1 MIPVS
6 LTMQA
11 FGPYSGIEKIDFTK
25 FYNNRLFLIT
35 GNTGSGK
42 TMIFDAICY
51 ALFGESSGEHRRAD
65 SFKSQFS
72 DKSVIAYVEFEFIH
86 KNKKYTITREPYQ
99 TKFSRGMER
108 DHRQTAKIVFDD
120 EIITKPTE
128 VNKKVKY
135 ILGID
140 YTQFK
145 QIVMIAQGEFRKLVS
160 ADSKERE
167 IIYRRIFNTMN
178 FENIQ
183 NILKNKASELERK
196 FSFSDEKIK
205 GFLES
210 IQHIKQISYDEL
222 SLEQIFKI
230 LDDEISFY
238 NLNIKGDVEKK
249 EILKRDLDVY
259 KDLFNKF
266 NELVELKKQ
275 FDSIDVPKLKQEKI
289 YLENVEKA
297 IMILSDEDKLNNSDK
312 KYNEAI
318 NEKNLLDN
326 GLNILKNRLNGY
338 NLDLKNREFDDL
350 KIQNLNNKIVE
361 LESLEN
367 VIDEKIKLENDILNE
382 KNNLELFNSKFK
394 NISEKIGDLENSKNE
409 IINFENK
416 HGDVSLKI
424 SNMKIKVSDLEMLK
438 NCFIK
443 YDKELKLYNEDF
455 LKYENMKP
463 NYNRIFNL
471 YNEKSKKFIETEEI
485 YLRNQAGILAKKLVD
500 NSPCMVCGSTIH
512 PKKAE
517 LFNKSI
523 DDNFIKNLKI
533 ELEKLDKERNEINI
547 ETSSLKNRILVR
559 KNSLEEMYNELLLI
573 DKQRE
578 FIIFSIFENDE
589 NLLNKLDS
597 IILSLKNDI
606 EESKN
611 INEKILNCKSQ
622 LSKIENELKINQIE
636 KEDINK
642 FLSKTE
648 ANISAINVIL
658 CEKNEKL
665 YKFNIKNKDDYMKIL
680 SNLRDEH
687 KKLIEK
693 MDILKNDIKRC
704 NDEIINLNGK
714 IEIKNKEVEKLYKE
728 VEEYRNNFLNSI
740 KLNGFSSVEEYSK
753 FKLTQEEFRDR
764 RKYLEDKRDE
774 YKSLNSK
781 IFNLNSSFK
790 DDIEFKEKRDF
801 EIKLDDLNKK
811 IKEIENS
818 EKYSLERV
826 ALLENA
832 KKNIIKLNEDKLK
845 LDKYK
850 TDLNELNKISNGNNK
865 HKISFERYIL
875 GIYFKEIIDAAN
887 VRFLKLTNGRFLLR
901 HSKENID
908 SRTQQ
913 GLNIS
918 VFDNYTS
925 SERQINTLSGGQS
938 FEAALSLAL
947 GLSDVVQRY
956 SGGISID
963 TLFIDEGFGS
973 LDSDSI
979 QNALDCLI
987 DVDDKSK
994 LIGIISHVQE
1004 LKDFIKFKI
1013 EVLDSTKGSKIK
1025 IDV

>member
-25 FYNNRLFLIT
+25 FYNNKLFLIT

-51 ALFGESSGEHRRAD
+51 ALFGEASGEHRRAD

-86 KNKKYTITREPYQ
+86 KNKKYIITREPYQ
-99 TKFSRGMER
+99 TKISRGKER
-108 DHRQTAKIVFDD
+108 EHRQTAKIVFDD

-128 VNKKVKY
+128 VNKKVKD

-140 YTQFK
+140 YIQFK

-160 ADSKERE
+160 ADSRDRE
-167 IIYRRIFNTMN
+167 IIYRRIFNTTD
-178 FENIQ
+178 FENVQ
-183 NILKNKASELERK
+183 NILKNKASELEGK
-196 FSFSDEKIK
+196 FISSDEKIK

-238 NLNIKGDVEKK
+238 NLNIKGDVDKK
-249 EILKRDLDVY
+249 EILKKDFEVY
-259 KDLFNKF
+259 RDLFNKF

-275 FDSIDVPKLKQEKI
+275 FDSIDVPKLKQEKT

-297 IMILSDEDKLNNSDK
+297 IMILADEDRLNSSDK

-318 NEKNLLDN
+318 NEKTLMDN
-326 GLNILKNRLNGY
+326 HLNILKNKLNDY
-338 NLDLKNREFDDL
+338 NLDLKNQESNSL
-350 KIQNLNNKIVE
+350 EIQNLNNKIVE
-361 LESLEN
+361 LENLEN
-367 VIDEKIKLENDILNE
+367 IIDEKIKLENDILNE
-382 KNNLELFNSKFK
+382 KNSLELYNSKFK
-394 NISEKIGDLENSKNE
+394 IISEKIGNLENRKNE

-416 HGDVSLKI
+416 HGDVNLKI
-424 SNMKIKVSDLEMLK
+424 SNLKIKVSHLEMLK
-438 NCFIK
+438 NCLIK

-463 NYNRIFNL
+463 DYNRIFNL

-517 LFNKSI
+517 LFNESI
-523 DDNFIKNLKI
+523 DDNFIKNLKT

-547 ETSSLKNRILVR
+547 ETSSLKNKISVR
-559 KNSLEEMYNELLLI
+559 RNSLEEIYNELLLI
-573 DKQRE
+573 DKEKE
-578 FIIFSIFENDE
+578 FVIFSIFENDE
-589 NLLNKLDS
+589 DLLNKLDL
-597 IILSLKNDI
+597 IILSLKNNI
-606 EESKN
+606 EESQN
-611 INEKILNCKSQ
+611 INDKILNFKSQ
-622 LSKIENELKINQIE
+622 LLNIENELKINQVE
-636 KEDINK
+636 KEDVNK
-642 FLSKTE
+642 ILSKIE
-648 ANISAINVIL
+648 ANISVINVIL

-665 YKFNIKNKDDYMKIL
+665 YKFNIKNKDDYTKIL
-680 SNLRDEH
+680 NNFRDEH

-693 MDILKNDIKRC
+693 MDILKNDIKKC
-704 NDEIINLNGK
+704 SDEIINLNGK
-714 IEIKNKEVEKLYKE
+714 IEIKNKEVEKLHKE
-728 VEEYRNNFLNSI
+728 VEEYKNNFLKSI
-740 KLNGFSSVEEYSK
+740 EENGFSSIEEYSK

-774 YKSLNSK
+774 YRSLNSK
-781 IFNLNSSFK
+781 ISDLNSNFN
-790 DDIEFKEKRDF
+790 DIEFKEKRDF
-801 EIKLDDLNKK
+801 EIKLGDLNKK

-832 KKNIIKLNEDKLK
+832 KKNIIKLNEDKSK

-875 GIYFKEIIDAAN
+875 GIYFKEIIAAAN

-908 SRTQQ
+908 SRSQQ

-979 QNALDCLI
+979 QNALECLI
-987 DVDDKSK
+987 DVNDKSK
-994 LIGIISHVQE
+994 LIGIISHVHE
-1004 LKDFIKFKI
+1004 LKDFIKFKV